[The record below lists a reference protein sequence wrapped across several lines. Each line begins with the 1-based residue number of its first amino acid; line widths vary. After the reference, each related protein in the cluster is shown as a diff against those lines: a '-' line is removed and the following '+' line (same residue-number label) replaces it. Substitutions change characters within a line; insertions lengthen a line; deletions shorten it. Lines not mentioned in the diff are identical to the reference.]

1 MQSVITTVVTVVRK
15 MHMDLGLTGKIAVV
29 TGSDSGIGKATAE
42 LLGREGAKVAVID
55 KTSEPL
61 EQAAKEIGHFTEAIA
76 VQADLTKLEE
86 VEAAKRQILERF
98 GTVHILVHAAGITGA
113 TGDFLELSDE

>member
-42 LLGREGAKVAVID
+42 LLG
-55 KTSEPL
+55 SL
-61 EQAAKEIGHFTEAIA
+61 C
-76 VQADLTKLEE
+76 
-86 VEAAKRQILERF
+86 
-98 GTVHILVHAAGITGA
+98 
-113 TGDFLELSDE
+113 